1 MPRGSK
7 SSYSSK
13 QKRQAQHIED
23 SYRSRGVKKDEAEER
38 AWRTVNKRTGGA
50 RGSSS
55 KSRSSSRTRASS
67 ARKSSGSRSR
77 SSAGSR
83 RRSTRSRSK

>member
-55 KSRSSSRTRASS
+55 KSRSSSRSRASS

-77 SSAGSR
+77 AGSR
-83 RRSTRSRSK
+83 RRTTRSRSK

>member
-7 SSYSSK
+7 TSYSRK

-23 SYRSRGVKKDEAEER
+23 GYRSRGVKKGEAEER

-55 KSRSSSRTRASS
+55 KSRSSSRSRASS
-67 ARKSSGSRSR
+67 TRKTQGSRSR
-77 SSAGSR
+77 SRVGTRRRTTR
-83 RRSTRSRSK
+83 RRSK